1 MRKQLISLATLGLLA
16 SGLDARG
23 TLAGH
28 PALAAAR
35 AEGRALASATA
46 VAGTPSPPA
55 SPSTQPSGT
64 PSAGGSPTPTGTP
77 SPAGSPTPGGKPAT
91 KASNALRPVM
101 VVVGTKVVGSGQQE
115 RAAFLLAN
123 NPKNLIS
130 FLIAPPVY
138 VPKDYRLLQITV
150 VPAQD
155 QQTPAAASLQ
165 YIPKTITTMQ
175 RTFPS
180 FALYKQLGLPIRL
193 INPGGKVQSVIIRAG
208 KKGAGVVRGQL
219 ADIKLKGAS
228 EQVQISWV
236 DAGVNFELTS
246 VTSLS
251 KLSVPDLLK
260 VASGFQ

>member
-1 MRKQLISLATLGLLA
+1 MRKQFISLAALGLLA
-16 SGLDARG
+16 GGVGASRTYAEQ
-23 TLAGH
+23 T
-28 PALAAAR
+28 ALAASQPDAR
-35 AEGRALASATA
+35 AAASSTSVTGTSSPA
-46 VAGTPSPPA
+46 VSPSPHA
-55 SPSTQPSGT
+55 SGT
-64 PSAGGSPTPTGTP
+64 PTAGGSPTPTGTP
-77 SPAGSPTPGGKPAT
+77 STAGSPTPGGKPT
-91 KASNALRPVM
+91 SQASNALKPVT
-101 VVVGTKVVGSGQQE
+101 VVVGTKVSGSGLQE

-180 FALYKQLGLPIRL
+180 FYLYKQLGFAIRL
-193 INPGGKVQSVIIRAG
+193 INPGGKVQSVTIRAG

-251 KLSVPDLLK
+251 KLSVAELLK
-260 VASGFQ
+260 VAGGFQ

>member
-1 MRKQLISLATLGLLA
+1 MRKQLISLAALGLLTG
-16 SGLDARG
+16 SLGVSR
-23 TLAGH
+23 THAGQFA
-28 PALAAAR
+28 PAAFR
-35 AEGRALASATA
+35 PEGRAAASATG
-46 VAGTPSPPA
+46 VATTSPSP
-55 SPSTQPSGT
+55 Q
-64 PSAGGSPTPTGTP
+64 PTGTP
-77 SPAGSPTPGGKPAT
+77 DAGATPIPSAVPTGSPTPGGKPASQ
-91 KASNALRPVM
+91 ASNALRPVV
-101 VVVGTKVVGSGQQE
+101 VVVGSKVVGSGLQE

-150 VPAQD
+150 SPAQD

-165 YIPKTITTMQ
+165 YIPRTITTMQ

-180 FALYKQLGLPIRL
+180 FALYKQLGFAIRL
-193 INPGGKVQSVIIRAG
+193 INPGGKVQSVVIRAG

-251 KLSVPDLLK
+251 KLSVADLLK
-260 VASGFQ
+260 VAGSFQ